1 LVGWHSVL
9 PKNSLDGDE
18 KMKKLTV
25 ILATPLVLAFTMVC
39 ILSTPAQDTNAKIYM
54 DDTDQN
60 WPSTSG
66 PKIASRDLPKA
77 LGSWENS
84 EMYKI
89 LDFVDKSIK
98 ERNLLGY
105 ESDPIFGAD
114 PYRGE
119 RLNIMKDKISTA
131 ANLLENGNFDEAC
144 QDLLDAYS
152 GTDGLSQTPDLVY
165 GQAAPELAKMIEYM
179 RIEIIGCK

>member
-1 LVGWHSVL
+1 
-9 PKNSLDGDE
+9 
-18 KMKKLTV
+18 MKKLSV
-25 ILATPLVLAFTMVC
+25 ILATPVMLALTMVF
-39 ILSTPAQDTNAKIYM
+39 ITSTPAQDTNAKIYM
-54 DDTDQN
+54 DNADQS

-66 PKIASRDLPKA
+66 PIIARHSLPEARDARK
-77 LGSWENS
+77 NS

-89 LDFVDKSIK
+89 LDFVDKSIT
-98 ERNLLGY
+98 ERTLLGY

-119 RLNIMKDKISTA
+119 RLNIIKDKISTA
-131 ANLLENGNFDEAC
+131 ANLLEKGNFEEAC

-165 GQAAPELAKMIEYM
+165 GQAAPELAKMIENL
-179 RIEIIGCK
+179 RTEIIGCK